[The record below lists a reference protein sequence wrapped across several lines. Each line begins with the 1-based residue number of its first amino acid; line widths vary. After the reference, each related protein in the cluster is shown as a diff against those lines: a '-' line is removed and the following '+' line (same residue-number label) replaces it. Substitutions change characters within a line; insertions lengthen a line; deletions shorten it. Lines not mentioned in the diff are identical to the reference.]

1 MGRKKIDIKKINDE
15 KTLLVTFAKR
25 KVGLFN
31 KAFELSQL
39 CECQVAILIFT
50 NKNRLHKFASHDLDS
65 IVKRYNEEPECGEL
79 TTSEHI
85 IKRREKKKQSK
96 LSQSDEKALDG
107 QYSLNCGGGGGDS
120 DYDGPIDDEALRT
133 TANYGHLIVH
143 SGLPQHNEGLHLKP
157 VFATSSG
164 EEQAVVVQ
172 MGSQLENC
180 TYVDPSFVQ
189 SYDFDSTVSF
199 NANDPTVPQLHQG
212 LNGQMN
218 CKLPTEFSRVTIASS
233 TVSDKAL
240 VNHVN
245 CGPRFVGGSLVHEKG
260 KNVASQTSG
269 TRIPIGSLLTSR
281 PPGFGDGVKCFDPTI
296 ASPPHNIKKG
306 ESPRKFPRRITTTD
320 SDLCTPEPR
329 PRTTPVFIT
338 ENTDVMQAW
347 SRVPSDPSDQESMA
361 KQEDGG
367 VNGMTQPSPN
377 ARRSVVVKIALIHL
391 KARHFELFAQ
401 FSLLLITWEALQL
414 LVCCANPASSFA
426 PDGLPGV
433 KSHLCSASRDA
444 KYLVVWVV
452 LPAQ

>member
-218 CKLPTEFSRVTIASS
+218 CKLPTAQSVAEANEHPPVLETQKKSPSM
-233 TVSDKAL
+233 
-240 VNHVN
+240 
-245 CGPRFVGGSLVHEKG
+245 CE
-260 KNVASQTSG
+260 VASEELVLPNSDIGLCTNSPNPSNESATEDQSPSRSLHKKLSKR
-269 TRIPIGSLLTSR
+269 RIPIGSLLTSR

-367 VNGMTQPSPN
+367 VNGNFTRLNELNQP
-377 ARRSVVVKIALIHL
+377 I
-391 KARHFELFAQ
+391 
-401 FSLLLITWEALQL
+401 LIT
-414 LVCCANPASSFA
+414 
-426 PDGLPGV
+426 PD
-433 KSHLCSASRDA
+433 
-444 KYLVVWVV
+444 
-452 LPAQ
+452 PAQLTIAPFDEGTKSTAPFTRPAVKKPTSG